1 MSRCVFLAVVFALT
15 RFASAADLLLLDK
28 SNAIR
33 RYDENGNFVGT
44 NGSVYDPGGFDRA
57 PDGTLYVGSFGLAQL
72 NKLDASGSNLL
83 KANMFR
89 RPQKVRLGPDGNL
102 YVGVTDLFIRRVNPA
117 TLAEI

>member
-72 NKLDASGSNLL
+72 NKLDASGEQPAEGQHVS
-83 KANMFR
+83 
-89 RPQKVRLGPDGNL
+89 
-102 YVGVTDLFIRRVNPA
+102 PA
-117 TLAEI
+117 TEGAAGAGWKSLCRGNGSFYSARESGNPG